1 MNSNETTSAFYQTQN
16 YNPTDPAGAALPP
29 SLSGIEVLA
38 LTIAAP
44 APTAHLALA
53 EGALATAS
61 SVTAESEG
69 AWTLAAGGALPLN
82 LQLTYQHGVTLIVE
96 LCGTDVANAPEIT
109 LGIEVNAA
117 VLELAGLSGK
127 QSFYKRSWYLT
138 PDLMHSGDNRLVIK
152 LPADAPAP
160 IRLKSVAVMRF
171 NLQRQEQKYWCW
183 ASVASG
189 IHSFFEPAVVLSQ
202 SQIVEACLGSPEN
215 KTLELAQALKKLGTL
230 VCSHEAVPGLG
241 EIRKQL
247 SNGVPVPVRIGW
259 TTEQDGRR
267 VLNKRGHFIVI
278 TGVLQSDARGDD
290 FTLVR
295 VADPAHDMASYMPY
309 GILKNGYNR
318 NQGVLT
324 HFYILKKQDSANTA
338 NTANAANTGGQS

>member
-1 MNSNETTSAFYQTQN
+1 MNSIETTSAFYQTQN
-16 YNPTDPAGAALPP
+16 YNPADPLSAALPP

-38 LTIAAP
+38 LTSAAP
-44 APTAHLALA
+44 APTAHLALVD
-53 EGALATAS
+53 GASATAS
-61 SVTAESEG
+61 SATAESEG

-82 LQLTYQHGVTLIVE
+82 LHLTYQHGVTLIVE
-96 LCGTDVANAPEIT
+96 LCGTDVANALEIA
-109 LGIEVNAA
+109 LRIEVNDS
-117 VLELAGLSGK
+117 VLELALSGK
-127 QSFYKRSWYLT
+127 PAFTKRSWYLT
-138 PDLMHSGDNRLVIK
+138 PDLMHSGDNRITIK
-152 LPADAPAP
+152 LPEGAPAP

-171 NLQRQEQKYWCW
+171 NLQKQERKYWCW

-189 IHSFFEPAVVLSQ
+189 IHSFFEPAAVLTQ
-202 SQIVEACLGSPEN
+202 SQIVEACLGSTEN

-247 SNGVPVPVRIGW
+247 SNGIPVPVRIGW
-259 TTEQDGRR
+259 TTEKDGRR

-290 FTLVR
+290 ETLVR

-318 NQGVLT
+318 NRGVLT
-324 HFYILKKQDSANTA
+324 HFYILKKQDSAK
-338 NTANAANTGGQS
+338 TGGQS

>member
-1 MNSNETTSAFYQTQN
+1 MNSSETTSAFYQTQN
-16 YNPTDPAGAALPP
+16 FNPTGALNAALPP
-29 SLSGIEVLA
+29 SLSGLEVLA
-38 LTIAAP
+38 LTSAAP
-44 APTAHLALA
+44 APTAHLALV
-53 EGALATAS
+53 EGAPTTAS
-61 SVTAESEG
+61 SAPAESEG
-69 AWTLAAGGALPLN
+69 AWTLAAGGALALS
-82 LQLTYQHGVTLIVE
+82 LKLTYQHGVTLIVE
-96 LCGTDVANAPEIT
+96 LCGTDAANAPEIT
-109 LGIEVNAA
+109 LRIEVNDS
-117 VLELAGLSGK
+117 VLELAGLSGR

-138 PDLMHSGDNRLVIK
+138 PDLMHSGDNRITIK

-160 IRLKSVAVMRF
+160 IRLKTVAAMRF

-189 IHSFFEPAVVLSQ
+189 IHSFFEPAAVLTQ
-202 SQIVEACLGSPEN
+202 SQIVETCLGSTEN

-247 SNGVPVPVRIGW
+247 SNGIPVPVRIGW

-278 TGVLQSDARGDD
+278 TGVLQSDQRGDD
-290 FTLVR
+290 YTLVR

-309 GILKNGYNR
+309 GILKTGYNR
-318 NQGVLT
+318 NRGMLT

-338 NTANAANTGGQS
+338 HTGGQS

>member
-1 MNSNETTSAFYQTQN
+1 MNSSETTSAFHQTQN
-16 YNPTDPAGAALPP
+16 FNPTGALNEALPP

-38 LTIAAP
+38 LTTAAP
-44 APTAHLALA
+44 AATAHLALV
-53 EGALATAS
+53 EGAAATAS
-61 SVTAESEG
+61 PATAESAG

-82 LQLTYQHGVTLIVE
+82 LKLTYQHGVTFIVE
-96 LCGTDVANAPEIT
+96 LCGTDVAHAPEIT
-109 LGIEVNAA
+109 LRIEVNDA
-117 VLELAGLSGK
+117 VLELAGLSGR

-138 PDLMHSGDNRLVIK
+138 PDLMRGGDNRITLK

-160 IRLKSVAVMRF
+160 IRLRSVAAMRF

-189 IHSFFEPAVVLSQ
+189 VQRFFEPAATVTQ
-202 SQIVEACLGSPEN
+202 SQIVETCLGSLEN
-215 KTLELAQALKKLGTL
+215 KTLELAQALKKLGAL

-247 SNGVPVPVRIGW
+247 SNGLPVPVRIGW
-259 TTEQDGRR
+259 TTEKDGRR

-290 FTLVR
+290 YTLVR
-295 VADPAHDMASYMPY
+295 VSDPAHDMASYMPY
-309 GILKNGYNR
+309 GVLKTGYNR
-318 NQGVLT
+318 NRGMLT
-324 HFYILKKQDSANTA
+324 HFYLLKKQDSANT
-338 NTANAANTGGQS
+338 GGQA